1 MHCPII
7 LNEPGVVQASDYSR
21 ARLHSITAASNIGL
35 RVSKVKPD
43 DSEVNES
50 LYCWNI
56 KELSNRWSC
65 KIHDEL
71 L

>member
-50 LYCWNI
+50 LYCWII
-56 KELSNRWSC
+56 KKLCYRWSL
-65 KIHDEL
+65 KIDAEIL
-71 L
+71 